1 MDEISIERLVLDV
14 PGLSPDAAH
23 DLAQQVAAGLAA
35 AAPPAQGGSFD
46 SLAVNLDGFDRGNLS
61 RLADAIVQS
70 VMRQIG

>member
-1 MDEISIERLVLDV
+1 MDEISIERLVLDI

-23 DLAQQVAAGLAA
+23 DLAQQVAAGLAT
-35 AAPPAQGGSFD
+35 APKPAQAGSFD
-46 SLAVNLDGFDRGNLS
+46 SLTVSLDGFDRGNLP